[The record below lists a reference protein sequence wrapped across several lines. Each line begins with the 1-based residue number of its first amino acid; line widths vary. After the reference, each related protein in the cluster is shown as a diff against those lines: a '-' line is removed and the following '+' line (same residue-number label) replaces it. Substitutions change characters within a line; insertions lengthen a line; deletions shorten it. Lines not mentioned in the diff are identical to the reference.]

1 MTGNRVADILPATPA
16 QEGLLFHAML
26 DRDGPD
32 VYLVQLRFRVEAPV
46 DAAALRRAVA
56 TLPARHPNLR
66 ACFRHKGLERPVQVV
81 PQRVTVPW
89 TEVDLPADGPDGG
102 REALE
107 RLLAADRSR
116 RFDLT
121 RPPLLRGTLA
131 RLPGGAAELVLTTHH
146 ILLDGWSIPILARD
160 LAAAYRGSEAQLPPA
175 VPFRGYL
182 SWLRG
187 RDADGAARAW
197 AAALAGFRHPTRLAG
212 AAPPRGAVLPHAVE
226 LRLTEVDSRALRAR
240 ASRAGLT
247 VNTLVQAAW
256 ALVLARAT
264 GTGDVAFG
272 AVVSGRP
279 AELAGVEDMVGL
291 LINTLPVRV
300 ELRSGESVGELLT
313 RLQREQLRLVPYH
326 HAPLAEIQRLTGL
339 GELFDS
345 VVAFENFPRDQPA
358 PGTGG
363 GPRLVEVRDAT
374 HYPMTVTVLA
384 GDRMLLR
391 LGYRPDCFDRT
402 TARLIGQRL
411 VRALEL
417 VGGEPDA
424 PVGRLD
430 VLPEPE
436 RRLVLAGGNDM
447 PALADSVVARFAD
460 QVAGAPDA
468 PAVESAAGTLT
479 YAELDA
485 RAEALAARLALAG
498 AGAETPVA
506 VLMPRSADLVVAQ
519 LAVLKAGGHYV
530 PLDPRQPRPRLAAL
544 LHDAGARLA
553 LTVPGHDPLPHGVRA
568 LVVEPGAPAA
578 PVGPPAPA
586 VPEGRPA
593 PAGPPVADSAAYVMF
608 TSGSSGRPKGVVA
621 THRGV
626 LGLAADRRF
635 AGGGHAR
642 VLLHSPHTFDA
653 ATYEVWVPLL
663 NGGTVVVAPAGP
675 LDPEN
680 LKEILAGGRV
690 TALWLTAELFRTVAD
705 LAPDVLG
712 GLREVWAGGDVLAP
726 DAVDRVRRAC
736 PETLVVNGYGPTET
750 TTFATSH
757 PVGHPD
763 GSGGVPIGRPMDGTR
778 AYVLD
783 AALRPVPVGAVGELY
798 LAGTGVARGYLNQP
812 ARTAERFVAAP
823 YGPGAG
829 ARMYRTGDLVRW
841 GGGGQLE
848 FVGRADAQVKVRGFR
863 IEPAEVEAA
872 LERCRHVRRAVVAAR
887 RGPGDER
894 RLVAYLVLEPDG
906 LLDEVRRELAGRLPV
921 HLLPTAYRSVEHIP
935 VTPHG
940 KVDRAALPEPPAPEA
955 ATPRGE
961 APEAVAPRGE
971 APEITAPEGATPH
984 GVSRA
989 APPGAGAPAGGTTA
1003 REPEGG
1009 PGGQARLRALFA
1021 TVLGVP
1027 EFGPDDNFFEAGGHS
1042 LLAMRLA
1049 AAIESACDTRVP
1061 VGAIFDAPTPAALHA
1076 ALAKAGLGNAGLEN
1090 SGLGNTAPDPH
1101 LAPVLTLRS
1110 GGRRPPVFCVHPGM
1124 GLGWSYTALMPHL
1137 PTGHPLYALQST
1149 ALDGTTPPPSSVE
1162 QMAREYAARI
1172 RALRPDGPYV
1182 LVGRSFGGL
1191 VAYQVAARLR
1201 EDGHRVGLVALLDAV
1216 PQPDGPA
1223 PEPLDPVEVE
1233 QETLRILRNLAG
1245 PPATPRG
1252 GRLRRAEVFAAVS
1265 EADGPLRG
1273 CGERQLTTLLDVCA
1287 HHIRLARSWRPP
1299 RWDGRLLLFSATRE
1313 PGGLGSGEKAARW
1326 RRTAAQVAVHEL
1338 ACAHSE
1344 VLQPGPAEQ
1353 IGAVLAP
1360 ILREL

>member
-1 MTGNRVADILPATPA
+1 VTGNRVTGNRVADILPATPA

-66 ACFRHKGLERPVQVV
+66 ACFRHKGLEHPVQVV

-89 TEVDLPADGPDGG
+89 TEVDLPADGPNGG

-121 RPPLLRGTLA
+121 RPPLLRATLA
-131 RLPGGAAELVLTTHH
+131 RLPGAGAELVLTTHH
-146 ILLDGWSIPILARD
+146 ILLDGWSIPILARE
-160 LAAAYRGSEAQLPPA
+160 LAAAYRGSQAQLPPV
-175 VPFRGYL
+175 VPFRDYL

-187 RDADGAARAW
+187 RDTDAAARAW

-212 AAPPRGAVLPHAVE
+212 AAPPRGAVLPHSVE
-226 LRLTEVDSRALRAR
+226 LRLTEADSRALRAR

-247 VNTLVQAAW
+247 LNTLVQAAW
-256 ALVLARAT
+256 ALVLARVT

-300 ELRSGESVGELLT
+300 ELRSGESVGELLA
-313 RLQREQLRLVPYH
+313 RLQREQRRLMPYH
-326 HAPLAEIQRLTGL
+326 HAPLAEIQRLTGV

-358 PGTGG
+358 PDTG

-391 LGYRPDCFDRT
+391 LSYRPDCFDRI
-402 TARLIGQRL
+402 TAELIGHRL

-417 VGGEPDA
+417 VGGEPDT

-436 RRLVLAGGNDM
+436 RRLVLPGGDDL

-460 QVAGAPDA
+460 QVARAPDA
-468 PAVESAAGTLT
+468 PAIESAAGTLT

-530 PLDPRQPRPRLAAL
+530 PLDPAQPRPRLAAL
-544 LHDAGARLA
+544 LRDAGVRIA
-553 LTVPGHDPLPHGVRA
+553 LTVAGHDPLPDGVRP
-568 LVVEPGAPAA
+568 LIVDPGAPAVA
-578 PVGPPAPA
+578 VDPPAPG
-586 VPEGRPA
+586 V
-593 PAGPPVADSAAYVMF
+593 PAGPRAGAPVADSAAYVMF
-608 TSGSSGRPKGVVA
+608 TSGSSGRPKGVVT

-626 LGLAADRRF
+626 LGLAADHRF
-635 AGGGHAR
+635 AGGAHAR

-675 LDPEN
+675 LDPVN
-680 LKEILAGGRV
+680 LKEILTGGRV

-705 LAPDVLG
+705 LAPDVLA

-736 PETLVVNGYGPTET
+736 PQTLVVNGYGPTET

-757 PVGHPD
+757 PVGKPH
-763 GSGGVPIGRPMDGTR
+763 GTGGIPIGRPMDGTR

-823 YGPGAG
+823 YGPAAG

-841 GGGGQLE
+841 NGGGQLE

-872 LERCRHVRRAVVAAR
+872 LERCRHVRRAVVAA
-887 RGPGDER
+887 PGGSGEQR

-906 LLDEVRRELAGRLPV
+906 RLDEVRRELAGLLPV
-921 HLLPTAYRSVEHIP
+921 HLLPTAYYSVEHIP
-935 VTPHG
+935 VTAHG
-940 KVDRAALPEPPAPEA
+940 KVDRAALPK
-955 ATPRGE
+955 
-961 APEAVAPRGE
+961 AVAPE
-971 APEITAPEGATPH
+971 VMAPE
-984 GVSRA
+984 VM
-989 APPGAGAPAGGTTA
+989 A
-1003 REPEGG
+1003 REVMAPDGG
-1009 PGGQARLRALFA
+1009 PDGQARLRALFA
-1021 TVLGVP
+1021 SVLGVP
-1027 EFGPDDNFFEAGGHS
+1027 EFGSHDNFFEAGGHS

-1049 AAIESACDTRVP
+1049 AAIESAYDTRIP
-1061 VGAIFDAPTPAALHA
+1061 VGVIFEAPTPAALHA
-1076 ALAKAGLGNAGLEN
+1076 ALGQAARGNAAR
-1090 SGLGNTAPDPH
+1090 GNAAPDPHSHSAPDPH

-1149 ALDGTTPPPSSVE
+1149 ALDGTTPPPPSVG

-1172 RALRPDGPYV
+1172 RALCPDGPYV

-1191 VAYQVAARLR
+1191 VAYQVAAYLS
-1201 EDGHRVGLVALLDAV
+1201 EDGHRVGPVALLDAV

-1223 PEPLDPVEVE
+1223 PEPLDPVAVE
-1233 QETLRILRNLAG
+1233 QETLRILRNAAG
-1245 PPATPRG
+1245 RPAAAPV

-1273 CGERQLTTLLDVCA
+1273 AGERQLTTLLDVCA
-1287 HHIRLARSWRPP
+1287 HHIRLARSWQPP
-1299 RWDGRLLLFSATRE
+1299 RWDGRVLLFSATRE
-1313 PGGLGSGEKAARW
+1313 PGGLSSAEKAARW
-1326 RRTAAQVAVHEL
+1326 RRAAAEVAVHEL
-1338 ACAHSE
+1338 ACAHSD

>member
-1 MTGNRVADILPATPA
+1 VTGNQVTGNRVADILPATPA

-32 VYLVQLRFRVEAPV
+32 VYLVQLRFRLDAPV

-66 ACFRHKGLERPVQVV
+66 ACFRHKGLEHPVQVV

-89 TEVDLPADGPDGG
+89 TEVDLPADGPNGG

-121 RPPLLRGTLA
+121 RPPLLRAMLA
-131 RLPGGAAELVLTTHH
+131 RLPGAGAELVLTTHH
-146 ILLDGWSIPILARD
+146 ILLDGWSIPILARE
-160 LAAAYRGSEAQLPPA
+160 LAAAYQGSQAQLPPP
-175 VPFRGYL
+175 VPFRDYL

-187 RDADGAARAW
+187 RDADAAARAW

-212 AAPPRGAVLPHAVE
+212 AAPPRGAALPHAVE
-226 LRLTEVDSRALRAR
+226 LRLTEADSRALRAR

-300 ELRSGESVGELLT
+300 ELRSGESVGALLT
-313 RLQREQLRLVPYH
+313 RLQREQLRLMPYH
-326 HAPLAEIQRLTGL
+326 HAPLAEIQRLTGV

-345 VVAFENFPRDQPA
+345 VVAFENFPRDQAA
-358 PGTGG
+358 PDTG

-391 LGYRPDCFDRT
+391 LSYRPDCFDRI
-402 TARLIGQRL
+402 TAELIGKRL

-417 VGGEPDA
+417 VGGEPDT

-436 RRLVLAGGNDM
+436 RRLVLPGGNDL

-460 QVAGAPDA
+460 QVARAPDA
-468 PAVESAAGTLT
+468 PAIESTAGTLT

-530 PLDPRQPRPRLAAL
+530 PLDPAQPRPRLAAL
-544 LHDAGARLA
+544 LRDAGARIA
-553 LTVPGHDPLPHGVRA
+553 LTVAGHDPLPDGVRA
-568 LVVEPGAPAA
+568 LVVNPGAPAVTVDPPA
-578 PVGPPAPA
+578 VTVDPPAVGVDPLAVPVDRPAVPVGPPAVA
-586 VPEGRPA
+586 VDP
-593 PAGPPVADSAAYVMF
+593 PAGPVHPPAVAVDPPAPGVPVGSPAGAPVADSAAYVMF

-626 LGLAADRRF
+626 LGLAADHRF
-635 AGGGHAR
+635 AGGAHAR

-675 LDPEN
+675 LDPVN
-680 LKEILAGGRV
+680 LKEILTGGRV

-726 DAVDRVRRAC
+726 DAVGRVRRAC

-757 PVGHPD
+757 PVGEPH
-763 GSGGVPIGRPMDGTR
+763 GTGGIPIGRPMDGTR

-798 LAGTGVARGYLNQP
+798 LAGTGVARGYLNEP

-823 YGPGAG
+823 YGPAAG

-841 GGGGQLE
+841 NGSGHLE

-872 LERCRHVRRAVVAAR
+872 LERCRHVRRAVVAAHG
-887 RGPGDER
+887 GPGEQR
-894 RLVAYLVLEPDG
+894 RLVAYLVLEADG
-906 LLDEVRRELAGRLPV
+906 RLDEVRRELAGLLPV
-921 HLLPTAYRSVEHIP
+921 HLLPTA
-935 VTPHG
+935 
-940 KVDRAALPEPPAPEA
+940 
-955 ATPRGE
+955 
-961 APEAVAPRGE
+961 
-971 APEITAPEGATPH
+971 ITA
-984 GVSRA
+984 S
-989 APPGAGAPAGGTTA
+989 
-1003 REPEGG
+1003 
-1009 PGGQARLRALFA
+1009 
-1021 TVLGVP
+1021 
-1027 EFGPDDNFFEAGGHS
+1027 
-1042 LLAMRLA
+1042 
-1049 AAIESACDTRVP
+1049 
-1061 VGAIFDAPTPAALHA
+1061 
-1076 ALAKAGLGNAGLEN
+1076 
-1090 SGLGNTAPDPH
+1090 
-1101 LAPVLTLRS
+1101 
-1110 GGRRPPVFCVHPGM
+1110 
-1124 GLGWSYTALMPHL
+1124 
-1137 PTGHPLYALQST
+1137 ST
-1149 ALDGTTPPPSSVE
+1149 F
-1162 QMAREYAARI
+1162 R
-1172 RALRPDGPYV
+1172 
-1182 LVGRSFGGL
+1182 
-1191 VAYQVAARLR
+1191 
-1201 EDGHRVGLVALLDAV
+1201 
-1216 PQPDGPA
+1216 
-1223 PEPLDPVEVE
+1223 
-1233 QETLRILRNLAG
+1233 
-1245 PPATPRG
+1245 
-1252 GRLRRAEVFAAVS
+1252 
-1265 EADGPLRG
+1265 
-1273 CGERQLTTLLDVCA
+1273 
-1287 HHIRLARSWRPP
+1287 
-1299 RWDGRLLLFSATRE
+1299 
-1313 PGGLGSGEKAARW
+1313 
-1326 RRTAAQVAVHEL
+1326 
-1338 ACAHSE
+1338 
-1344 VLQPGPAEQ
+1344 
-1353 IGAVLAP
+1353 
-1360 ILREL
+1360 